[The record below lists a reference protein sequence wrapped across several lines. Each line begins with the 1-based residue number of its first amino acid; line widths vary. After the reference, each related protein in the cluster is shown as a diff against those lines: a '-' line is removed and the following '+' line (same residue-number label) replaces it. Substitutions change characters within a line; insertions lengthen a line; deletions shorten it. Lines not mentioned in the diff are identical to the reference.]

1 MKLQRTGFT
10 EGNLIFIEHLNK
22 NQISNKDLDE
32 LKILDINR
40 MYSKAGFYDKAIKG
54 SYFDI
59 DHNKAYKSTIFQRWI
74 NDFSNSLENSDYLE
88 YMSHVRSN
96 EKLKYLRENLEN
108 YIKKLN
114 NENNKKNIEYKNYW
128 KKQESIYKFLGNKKI
143 LIVNSFAS
151 LIFKQ
156 YSSGNVHKIFNDF
169 PRLADIDYIDFPY
182 TFFNNG
188 PHSNFFET
196 LEYYFELIKLKHFDL
211 ALISCGP
218 YGCILVDRIVKV
230 LGRDAYT
237 MGSGITTMFGI
248 QPKNHETYW
257 IGEIPREYIPE
268 GFEKIEKGRYWIG

>member
-10 EGNLIFIEHLNK
+10 EGNLIFIEYLNK
-22 NQISNKDLDE
+22 NQIFNKDLDE

-40 MYSKAGFYDKAIKG
+40 MYSKAGFYDKSING

-59 DHNKAYKSTIFQRWI
+59 DHKKAYESAIFQRWI
-74 NDFSNSLENSDYLE
+74 DDFSNSLENSDYLE
-88 YMSHVRSN
+88 YMSHVRSQ
-96 EKLKYLRENLEN
+96 EKLKYLRENLET

-114 NENNKKNIEYKNYW
+114 NENNKKNIEFKNYW
-128 KKQESIYKFLGNKKI
+128 KKHECIYKFLENKKI

-151 LIFKQ
+151 LIFRQ
-156 YSSGNVHKIFNDF
+156 YSSGNVHKIFNNF
-169 PRLADIDYIDFPY
+169 PKLADINYIDFTY
-182 TFFNNG
+182 TFFNDG

-196 LEYYFELIKLKHFDL
+196 LEYYFELIRAKSFDL

-230 LGRDAYT
+230 LGKDAYT
-237 MGSGITTMFGI
+237 MGSGITPMFGI
-248 QPKNHETYW
+248 QPKKYEPYW
-257 IGEIPREYIPE
+257 IGEIPREYMPE

>member
-22 NQISNKDLDE
+22 NQIFNKDLDE

-54 SYFDI
+54 NYFDI
-59 DHNKAYKSTIFQRWI
+59 DHNKAYKSTVFQRWI
-74 NDFSNSLENSDYLE
+74 NDFSNSLNNSDYLE

-96 EKLKYLRENLEN
+96 DKLKYLRKNLEN
-108 YIKKLN
+108 YIEKLN
-114 NENNKKNIEYKNYW
+114 NENNKKNIKYKNYW
-128 KKQESIYKFLGNKKI
+128 KKHESIYKCLGNKKI
-143 LIVNSFAS
+143 LVVNSFAS

-182 TFFNNG
+182 TFFNDG

-248 QPKNHETYW
+248 QPKKHETYW
-257 IGEIPREYIPE
+257 IGEIPREYIPD